1 MKSINGLNSE
11 LHEEVSESSNHSES
25 ITLNDRAWDAL
36 FEKYQIKE
44 RIQEHGIFKITANQ
58 IKEFREPRLMTK
70 FDTKESL
77 PKAFGKG
84 KKLSILPDSRGSYV
98 IGQFQTYMEL
108 PEMERKIK
116 HVDFPDYLQTISRT
130 NINSEANVIN
140 VLGVTNILED
150 FLSEHRLIQT
160 ISGRM
165 KSGIFDFNIHDN
177 KDSGMHNIEVKNAQ
191 IEIDAGFENE
201 NCVCLMEAKN
211 VVHKDFIVR
220 QLYYP
225 YRLWEDKVTKP
236 VRTVFMVYSNNI
248 FRLLEYE
255 FIDRNCYSS
264 IRFVR
269 QKNYSFE
276 DVDIK
281 LSDLMEC
288 YNRTKALDEPVDVP
302 FIQADSF
309 NTVISLMELIKDE
322 PKSIPKISEEIGFAT
337 RQGDYYHNAARY
349 LGLTEKSKDSDG
361 IVRVRLSELGVQV
374 MKLPYKERQ
383 LKYIELMFQHE
394 IFRVTFFASAVS
406 ARIVDKKFI
415 SEKIINLGLCGS
427 SLVERRASTVTGWLR
442 WIFSII
448 NE

>member
-1 MKSINGLNSE
+1 MKSSSASNE
-11 LHEEVSESSNHSES
+11 TESV
-25 ITLNDRAWDAL
+25 TLNDKAWDSI
-36 FEKYQIKE
+36 FERYDIVEQVRKDGVF
-44 RIQEHGIFKITANQ
+44 HITANQ

-70 FDTKESL
+70 FDTKESI
-77 PKAFGKG
+77 PKVFGKG
-84 KKLSILPDSRGSYV
+84 REKMSILPDSRGSYV
-98 IGQFQTYMEL
+98 IGYFNTYLEF
-108 PEMERKIK
+108 PEMERRIK
-116 HVDFPDYLQTISRT
+116 HVNFPDYLQTISKT

-150 FLSEHRLIQT
+150 FLSESRLVQT

-165 KSGIFDFNIHDN
+165 KSGIFDFAIHDSRN
-177 KDSGMHNIEVKNAQ
+177 GDLHNIAVKNAQ

-201 NCVCLMEAKN
+201 NCVCIMEAKN

-225 YRLWEDKVTKP
+225 FRCWVDKVGKP
-236 VRTVFMVYSNNI
+236 VRTIFMVYSNNI

-255 FIDRNCYSS
+255 FTTIGCYSS
-264 IRFVR
+264 IKFLR

-281 LSDLMEC
+281 YSDLMDC
-288 YNRTKALDEPVDVP
+288 YNQTRAMEEPKDIP

-309 NTVISLMELIKDE
+309 NTVISLLELIKEDA
-322 PKSIPKISEEIGFAT
+322 KSINELSEAIGFAT
-337 RQGDYYHNAARY
+337 RQGDYYYNAARY
-349 LGLTEKSKDSDG
+349 LGLAKKCKDADG
-361 IVRVRLSELGVQV
+361 IVRVRLSDLGVSV

-383 LKYIELMFQHE
+383 LKYIKLMFEHE
-394 IFRVTFFASAVS
+394 IFRVTFFASTVS
-406 ARIVDKKFI
+406 AKIVDKNFI
-415 SEKIINLGLCGS
+415 CEKMIELNLCGP
-427 SLVERRASTVTGWLR
+427 SLVGRRASTVMGWLK

>member
-1 MKSINGLNSE
+1 LPIMKSNENQIE
-11 LHEEVSESSNHSES
+11 ES
-25 ITLNDRAWDAL
+25 ITLNDQAWNAL
-36 FEKYQIKE
+36 FEKYEIKE
-44 RIQEHGIFKITANQ
+44 RVLSEGIFHITANQ
-58 IKEFREPRLMTK
+58 IKEYREPRLMTK

-84 KKLSILPDSRGSYV
+84 KKMSILPDSRGSYV
-98 IGQFQTYMEL
+98 MGYFDAYEEL

-116 HVDFPDYLQTISRT
+116 HVDFPDYLQTIQKT

-140 VLGVTNILED
+140 VLGVTSILED
-150 FLSEHRLIQT
+150 FLSESKMVQT

-165 KSGIFDFNIHDN
+165 KSGEFDFSIQDVKT
-177 KDSGMHNIEVKNAQ
+177 KDMHEISVKNAQ

-201 NCVCLMEAKN
+201 NCVCIMEAKN

-225 YRLWEDKVTKP
+225 YRCWSEKVSKP

-255 FIDRNCYSS
+255 FSNWNCYSS
-264 IRFVR
+264 IHFVR

-281 LSDLMEC
+281 HSDLMEC
-288 YNRTKALDEPVDVP
+288 YNSTKAMEEPVDVP

-309 NTVISLMELIKDE
+309 NTVISLLEIIREE
-322 PKSIPKISEEIGFAT
+322 PQSTPEISERIGFAA
-337 RQGDYYHNAARY
+337 RQGDYYYNAARY
-349 LGLTEKSKDSDG
+349 LGLAEKKKDSDG
-361 IVRVRLSELGVQV
+361 GVRVYLSELGMQV

-383 LKYIELMFQHE
+383 LKYIALMFQHE
-394 IFRVTFFASAVS
+394 IFRITFLKSVISAKIVS
-406 ARIVDKKFI
+406 KKFI
-415 SEKIINLGLCGS
+415 AEKIVELHLCGE
-427 SLVERRASTVTGWLR
+427 SLVERRASTVIGWLK

>member
-1 MKSINGLNSE
+1 MKSNEQSS
-11 LHEEVSESSNHSES
+11 VSESF
-25 ITLNDRAWDAL
+25 TLNDRAWDSI
-36 FEKYQIKE
+36 FDRYDIREKVQ
-44 RIQEHGIFKITANQ
+44 RDGVFHITANQ

-84 KKLSILPDSRGSYV
+84 KEKKMSILPDSRGSYV
-98 IGQFQTYMEL
+98 IGYFDSYMEF
-108 PEMERKIK
+108 PEMERCIR
-116 HVDFPDYLQTISRT
+116 HVDFPDYLQTISKT

-150 FLSEHRLIQT
+150 FLCENRFVQT

-165 KSGIFDFNIHDN
+165 KSGVFDFSIHDN
-177 KDSGMHNIEVKNAQ
+177 RNRELHHIAVKNAQ

-201 NCVCLMEAKN
+201 NCVCIMEAKN

-220 QLYYP
+220 QVYYP
-225 YRLWEDKVTKP
+225 YRCWSDKVQKP

-255 FIDRNCYSS
+255 FANKDCYSS
-264 IRFVR
+264 IQFIR

-276 DVDIK
+276 DVGITLDDI
-281 LSDLMEC
+281 MEC
-288 YNRTKALDEPVDVP
+288 FQRTEALPEPEGIP

-309 NTVISLMELIKDE
+309 NTVISLLEIIQEE
-322 PKSIPKISEEIGFAT
+322 PKSIHQISETIGFAT
-337 RQGDYYHNAARY
+337 RQGDYYYNAAKY
-349 LGLTEKSKDSDG
+349 LGLANKQKDQDG
-361 IVRVRLSELGVQV
+361 NVRVRLSGLGETV
-374 MKLPYKERQ
+374 MNLPYKERQ
-383 LKYIELMFQHE
+383 LKYVELMFQHE
-394 IFRVTFFASAVS
+394 IFRVVFFASVTS
-406 ARIVDKKFI
+406 TSMVGKKFI
-415 SEKIINLGLCGS
+415 SKKMIELNLCGA
-427 SLVERRASTVTGWLR
+427 SLVERRTSSVVGWLR

>member
-1 MKSINGLNSE
+1 MSIMKSSE
-11 LHEEVSESSNHSES
+11 NHPAEES
-25 ITLNDRAWDAL
+25 ITLNDRAWNAL
-36 FEKYQIKE
+36 FEKYNIA
-44 RIQEHGIFKITANQ
+44 EHVLNEGVFRITANQ
-58 IKEFREPRLMTK
+58 IKEYREPRLMTK

-84 KKLSILPDSRGSYV
+84 KRMSILPDSRGSYV
-98 IGQFQTYMEL
+98 IGYFDAYREL

-116 HVDFPDYLQTISRT
+116 HVDFPNYLETISKT

-150 FLSEHRLIQT
+150 FLSESGLVQT

-165 KSGIFDFNIHDN
+165 KSGEFNFSIQDVKTRELHDIH
-177 KDSGMHNIEVKNAQ
+177 VKNAQ

-201 NCVCLMEAKN
+201 GCVCIMEAKN
-211 VVHKDFIVR
+211 IVHKDFIVR

-225 YRLWEDKVTKP
+225 YRLWEEKISKP

-255 FIDRNCYSS
+255 FTNVNCYSS
-264 IRFVR
+264 IQFVR

-281 LSDLMEC
+281 YSDLMEC
-288 YNRTKALDEPVDVP
+288 YGRTKALEEPRDVP

-309 NTVISLMELIKDE
+309 NTVISLLEIVTEE
-322 PKSIPKISEEIGFAT
+322 PKSIAELSERIGFAT
-337 RQGDYYHNAARY
+337 RQGDYYYNAAKY
-349 LGLTEKSKDSDG
+349 LGLAEKKRDSDG
-361 IVRVRLSELGVQV
+361 VVRVHLSEMGVYV
-374 MKLPYKERQ
+374 MKLSYKERQ

-394 IFRVTFFASAVS
+394 IFRVTFLASALS
-406 ARIVDKKFI
+406 ARLVDKKFI
-415 SEKIINLGLCGS
+415 SEKIAVLHLCGD
-427 SLVERRASTVTGWLR
+427 SLVERRTSTVMGWLK

>member
-1 MKSINGLNSE
+1 MKYNDNKSMG
-11 LHEEVSESSNHSES
+11 ESF
-25 ITLNDRAWDAL
+25 TLNDQAWNSL
-36 FEKYQIKE
+36 FEKYDIRE
-44 RIQEHGIFKITANQ
+44 RVMEDGVFNITANQ
-58 IKEFREPRLMTK
+58 IKEYREPRLMTK
-70 FDTKESL
+70 FDTEESL

-84 KKLSILPDSRGSYV
+84 KEKKMSILPDSRGSYV
-98 IGQFQTYMEL
+98 IGYFDTYLEL
-108 PEMERKIK
+108 PEMEQKIK

-150 FLSEHRLIQT
+150 FLSESRLIQT

-165 KSGIFDFNIHDN
+165 KSGIFSFSIQDN
-177 KDSGMHNIEVKNAQ
+177 RNGQLHEISVKNAQ

-201 NCVCLMEAKN
+201 NCVCIMEAKN

-225 YRLWEDKVTKP
+225 FRLWEEKVYKP
-236 VRTVFMVYSNNI
+236 VRAVFMVYSNNV

-255 FIDRNCYSS
+255 FTDLSCYSS
-264 IRFVR
+264 IRFLR

-281 LSDLMEC
+281 LCDLMEC
-288 YNRTKALDEPVDVP
+288 YRNTIVRPEPKEIP

-309 NTVISLMELIKDE
+309 HTVISLMEILEED
-322 PKSIPKISEEIGFAT
+322 PKSITEISEIIGFAT
-337 RQGDYYHNAARY
+337 RQGDYYYNAARY
-349 LGLTEKSKDSDG
+349 LGLAEKFKDSDG
-361 IVRVRLSELGVQV
+361 VVKVRLSEAGFHV

-394 IFRVTFFASAVS
+394 IFKVTFFASTAS
-406 ARIVDKKFI
+406 AGIVDKKFI
-415 SEKIINLGLCGS
+415 AEKMIELGLCGP
-427 SLVERRASTVTGWLR
+427 SLVERRSSTVQGWLR